1 MPMPV
6 NVFTE
11 FYSGYL
17 PPVTGGVK
25 QHESPAIVLFPSFLG
40 LEILYSSKSPQ
51 LPTVVA
57 VARRLIFFS

>member
-25 QHESPAIVLFPSFLG
+25 QHESPAIVLFPSFLVQSMISESGKFLRKSLIG
-40 LEILYSSKSPQ
+40 LFLSFNSS
-51 LPTVVA
+51 
-57 VARRLIFFS
+57 